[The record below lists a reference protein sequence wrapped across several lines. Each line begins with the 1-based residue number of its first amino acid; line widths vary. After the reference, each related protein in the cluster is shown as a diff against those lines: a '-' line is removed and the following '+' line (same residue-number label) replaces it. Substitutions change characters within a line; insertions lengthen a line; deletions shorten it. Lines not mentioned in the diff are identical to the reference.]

1 LPGTFDFM
9 ARSPHQDEPT
19 KEFPIYM
26 GSAQVSAPTTAIPY
40 YEPERP
46 PRPPRRRF
54 GVLML
59 SLFAV
64 GLIVLAFGVIAGYG
78 LSQNGKSDAS
88 SPGRQALPV
97 NQPSPTP
104 PKADTPSQVTE
115 RFLAAALSGQEAT
128 MQEQLCGLLK
138 SEGKKDGA
146 GGTGLGIFVGYK
158 IGKENINNLG
168 ATVSVELT
176 VPLLGPIKFDVYLLK
191 ETAGW
196 RVCGAGPS

>member
-1 LPGTFDFM
+1 M
-9 ARSPHQDEPT
+9 ARSPHEDEPT

-26 GSAQVSAPTTAIPY
+26 GSAPVSAPTTAIPY
-40 YEPERP
+40 YEQEP
-46 PRPPRRRF
+46 PPRRPRRRL
-54 GVLML
+54 GVMLL

-64 GLIVLAFGVIAGYG
+64 GLIVLAVGVIAGYG
-78 LSQNGKSDAS
+78 LSQTGKPAGN
-88 SPGRQALPV
+88 SPAEQALPV
-97 NQPSPTP
+97 NKPSPTP
-104 PKADTPSQVTE
+104 PKADTPSQVTD
-115 RFLAAALSGQEAT
+115 RFLAAALNGQEAT

-138 SEGKKDGA
+138 SEGKKDGT

-191 ETAGW
+191 ESGGW